1 MLQGRNWSKV
11 CTACSTDNQL
21 QTAQPISIFL
31 YQEHFF
37 GGLFAPSNTFS
48 LYCDFFTIFTRCD
61 KVTRCYKV
69 VTGLKFVLHA
79 RHARH
84 ARQPTANCST
94 GFHFYQVRQ
103 GRTWSWNYKSPSSP
117 SPSPTRFRILIFSH
131 PISKIIPNFQNNT
144 LFSKDN
150 ANFQNYI

>member
-69 VTGLKFVLHA
+69 VTGLKFVYCMLDMLDMLDNQQQTA
-79 RHARH
+79 
-84 ARQPTANCST
+84 QPVSI
-94 GFHFYQVRQ
+94 F
-103 GRTWSWNYKSPSSP
+103 
-117 SPSPTRFRILIFSH
+117 TRCDKVVPGLGTTNLLLLLLLLLPVSEF
-131 PISKIIPNFQNNT
+131 
-144 LFSKDN
+144 
-150 ANFQNYI
+150 